1 MRVQSLGEEDILEEE
16 MVTHSSILAWKI
28 PWTEKSG
35 ELQSMGSQRIRHD
48 LARDY
53 QFFTFQSS
61 QTNPG
66 KKKKKKEM
74 VDVRGLRRGKWRPVV

>member
-1 MRVQSLGEEDILEEE
+1 MTTQSSLLTWE
-16 MVTHSSILAWKI
+16 I

-53 QFFTFQSS
+53 TFFTFQSS

-66 KKKKKKEM
+66 KKKKKKWWM
-74 VDVRGLRRGKWRPVV
+74 SGA